1 MIINRKATGRASSM
15 PIGVLAG
22 GACAFAGTMLT
33 SAVLAKLVDM
43 EIIPQDK
50 IGYGIMVLL
59 LLCAFLGANEACR
72 RVKRQYLI
80 VSAISAGIYYSMLLS
95 VTALFFGGQYSG
107 MGVTAVL
114 VLCGSLLA
122 VFLRSGNREGR
133 KRRKIRT

>member
-1 MIINRKATGRASSM
+1 MIINRKAAGRASSM

-80 VSAISAGIYYSMLLS
+80 VSAISAGFYYSMLLS

>member
-1 MIINRKATGRASSM
+1 M

-50 IGYGIMVLL
+50 IGYGIMALL

-80 VSAISAGIYYSMLLS
+80 VSAISAGVYYSMLLS

>member
-80 VSAISAGIYYSMLLS
+80 VSAISAGFYYSMLFS

>member
-22 GACAFAGTMLT
+22 GACALAGTMLT

-80 VSAISAGIYYSMLLS
+80 VSAISAGFYYSMLLS

>member
-1 MIINRKATGRASSM
+1 MIINRKATGRGSSM
-15 PIGVLAG
+15 PIGVLEG

-80 VSAISAGIYYSMLLS
+80 VSAISAGFYYSMLLS

-114 VLCGSLLA
+114 VLCGSLLS

>member
-1 MIINRKATGRASSM
+1 M

-80 VSAISAGIYYSMLLS
+80 VSAISAGFYYSMLLS

>member
-50 IGYGIMVLL
+50 IGYGIMALL

-80 VSAISAGIYYSMLLS
+80 VSAISAGVYYSMLLS

>member
-80 VSAISAGIYYSMLLS
+80 VSAISAGFYYSMLLS

-114 VLCGSLLA
+114 VLCGSLLT

>member
-59 LLCAFLGANEACR
+59 LLCAFLGANKACR

-80 VSAISAGIYYSMLLS
+80 VSAISAGFYYSMLLS

>member
-80 VSAISAGIYYSMLLS
+80 VSAISAGVYYSMLLS

>member
-80 VSAISAGIYYSMLLS
+80 VSAISAGVYYSMLLS

-133 KRRKIRT
+133 KRRKIRA